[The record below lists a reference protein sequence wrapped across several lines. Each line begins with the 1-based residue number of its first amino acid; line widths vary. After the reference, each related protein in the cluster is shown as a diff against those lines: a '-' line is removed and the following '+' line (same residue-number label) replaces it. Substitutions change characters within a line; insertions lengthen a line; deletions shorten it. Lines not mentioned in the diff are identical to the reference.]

1 MSVSINHPKD
11 GVAEIIIDRD
21 DKRNALNSETV
32 KGITDAAI
40 QLAKDDD
47 LRVVVL
53 RATGTRAF
61 SAGAD
66 ISELSGLDKAT
77 AFNFINNLR
86 GAIQAIFDLPV
97 PVICRI
103 QGACIGGA
111 MEMAAACDLRIAT
124 SNATFCM
131 PEVRVGIPSVIQ
143 AVLLPRLMG
152 RGRAGWLVL
161 SGDVIESNI
170 AYEWGFL
177 EEVVDPEILDDA
189 VDTAV
194 ASILASAPAA
204 VRAQKKLLQSW
215 DHTPLDAAITASMDT
230 FAEAYDTDEPAQ
242 YMAHILNKKN
252 RAG

>member
-103 QGACIGGA
+103 QGACIGG
-111 MEMAAACDLRIAT
+111 CDGNGRCLRSSHCYKQCNVLHARSSCRHSFCHSSRTVAT
-124 SNATFCM
+124 PYGSRTCRM
-131 PEVRVGIPSVIQ
+131 VGLI
-143 AVLLPRLMG
+143 
-152 RGRAGWLVL
+152 W
-161 SGDVIESNI
+161 
-170 AYEWGFL
+170 
-177 EEVVDPEILDDA
+177 
-189 VDTAV
+189 
-194 ASILASAPAA
+194 
-204 VRAQKKLLQSW
+204 
-215 DHTPLDAAITASMDT
+215 
-230 FAEAYDTDEPAQ
+230 
-242 YMAHILNKKN
+242 
-252 RAG
+252 

>member
-1 MSVSINHPKD
+1 MTVSINRPKE

-21 DKRNALNSETV
+21 DKRNALNSITV
-32 KGITDAAI
+32 KGITDAAN
-40 QLAKDDD
+40 QLAQDAA

-53 RATGTRAF
+53 RASGTRAF

-66 ISELSGLDKAT
+66 ISELSGLNKTT
-77 AFNFINNLR
+77 AYDFINNLR

-124 SNATFCM
+124 KNATFCM

-161 SGDVIESNI
+161 SGDVIDANI
-170 AYEWGFL
+170 AYEWGFV
-177 EEVVDPEILDDA
+177 EEVVESEILDEA
-189 VDTAV
+189 VDAAV

-204 VRAQKKLLQSW
+204 VRAQKQLLQSW

-230 FAEAYDTDEPAQ
+230 FANAYDTDEPAT
-242 YMAHILNKKN
+242 YMAHILNKKKSS
-252 RAG
+252 